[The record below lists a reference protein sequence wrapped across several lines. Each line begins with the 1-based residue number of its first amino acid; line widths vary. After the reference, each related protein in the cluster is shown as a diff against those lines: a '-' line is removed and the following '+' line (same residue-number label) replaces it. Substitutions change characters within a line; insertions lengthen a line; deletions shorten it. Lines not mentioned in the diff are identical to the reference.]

1 MARRIKS
8 KSRKHYGNRTFGA
21 GNTKNRRGKGSRG
34 GVGRAGF
41 HKHKRMMYLVTEG
54 PSTTEPGF
62 VNMGKR
68 KTQEIGLNDI
78 SKQIEKGKFKLEAGL
93 YNVDLLKRGKFVK
106 LLGNGEFKYK
116 ASIKVDSFSKSAKEK
131 VEKAGGKLISLKIEN

>member
-41 HKHKRMMYLVTEG
+41 HKHKRLHYLVTEG
-54 PSTTEPGF
+54 PSTTAPGF

-68 KTQEIGLNDI
+68 PIMEIGLNDV
-78 SKQIEKGKFKLEAGL
+78 SRQIEKGKFKQEAGL
-93 YNVDLLKRGKFVK
+93 YDANLLRKGKFVK

-116 ASIKVDSFSKSAKEK
+116 ASIKVDSFSKSAKIK
-131 VEKAGGKLISLKIEN
+131 VEKAGGKLISAIVE